1 MRRDPVN
8 VVTADVPGPPVAA
21 CFAGGRVLAVAP
33 LVNLIGKALGI
44 AALSYPGRDPD
55 HRQHRRGP

>member
-33 LVNLIGKALGI
+33 LVNLNGNLPLGI
-44 AALSYPGRDPD
+44 AALSYPCQGS
-55 HRQHRRGP
+55 